1 MTYDNQS
8 QELNLEEL
16 NNVSGAWCG
25 NDIKFRFPKF
35 PFPFPFPFPGPGPT
49 FPGPGPTFPDMPIDL
64 SDGLINQRFEN
75 IKASPTQFHRNSLF

>member
-16 NNVSGAWCG
+16 KNVSGAWCG
-25 NDIKFRFPKF
+25 NDIKFRFPKL
-35 PFPFPFPFPGPGPT
+35 PFPFP

-75 IKASPTQFHRNSLF
+75 IKASPTQFQRNSLF